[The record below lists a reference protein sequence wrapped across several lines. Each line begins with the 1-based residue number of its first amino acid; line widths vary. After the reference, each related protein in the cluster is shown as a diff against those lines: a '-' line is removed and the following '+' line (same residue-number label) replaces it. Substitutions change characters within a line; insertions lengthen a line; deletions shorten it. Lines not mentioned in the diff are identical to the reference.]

1 MKFVPDYYS
10 DFKCIADKCRH
21 SCCMG
26 WEIDIDEESL
36 VRYDHIEGSFG
47 EKLRANI
54 CRDDD
59 GAHFVLRGVEE
70 RCPFLQENGLC
81 EMILNIGEENLCQI
95 CTDHPRFRNFL
106 SDRTET
112 GLGLCC
118 EATAELI
125 MHREEKMKLVCIDG
139 EEQGK
144 PVMVKMRK
152 MLFDI
157 LQDREFSTA
166 ERMENLCDIMML
178 ELPEKSFSEWC
189 DFYLELEIMD
199 AEWAELLDRA
209 RKSSDRGAALTD
221 LCLEQL
227 AVYFIFRHFIGN
239 EDDGVIPE
247 RALFAVHAAEFI
259 NELHIRLPEYPE
271 TELARLYSAE
281 IEYSE
286 ENLNAVL
293 DELAVIMPN

>member
-21 SCCMG
+21 SCCKG

-36 VRYDHIEGSFG
+36 ERYERIEGSFG

-59 GAHFVLRGVEE
+59 GAHFVLLGEEE

-106 SDRTET
+106 PDRTET

-118 EATAELI
+118 EAAAELI
-125 MHREEKMKLVCIDG
+125 MHREEKMKLVCADG
-139 EEQGK
+139 EERGK
-144 PVMVKMRK
+144 SVILKMRK

-157 LQDREFSTA
+157 LQDREFNMQ
-166 ERMENLCDIMML
+166 ERMENLCDIMNH
-178 ELPEKSFSEWC
+178 ELPQKNFSDWC

-199 AEWAELLDRA
+199 TEWTALLERA
-209 RKSSDRGAALTD
+209 RKSAVRESGLSDIS
-221 LCLEQL
+221 LEQL
-227 AVYFIFRHFIGN
+227 AVYFIFRHFTNG
-239 EDDGVIPE
+239 EDDGSFPE
-247 RALFAVHAAEFI
+247 RALFAVHATEFI
-259 NELHIRLPEYPE
+259 NELHIRLPEFPE

-286 ENLNAVL
+286 ENLYAVL
-293 DELAVIMPN
+293 DELC